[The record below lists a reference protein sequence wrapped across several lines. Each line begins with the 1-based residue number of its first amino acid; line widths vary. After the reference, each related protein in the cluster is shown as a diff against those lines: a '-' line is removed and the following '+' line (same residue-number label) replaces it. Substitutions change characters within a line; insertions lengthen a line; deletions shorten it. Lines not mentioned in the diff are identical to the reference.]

1 MPDIRYDNTNH
12 DPEMRIDVDFSTKRS
27 GKRVT
32 ITAKVTESFLPP
44 TYSETGLYYGWTLT
58 FNMKSGSVS
67 NSVTIKNKNEWYAHD
82 EMSRT
87 KSCSITLSTTSSSAS
102 VTCSVTTSM
111 SQYAAGTMP
120 NQTKSVSLPAYKAPT
135 APTTIRIS
143 PNPCAISAK
152 PTVSWSGATAGSA
165 GTLYYDLERRCT
177 KENGSW
183 TSWERVS
190 SNTKSTSYTSPVLE
204 NLEVGGQYP
213 FVGIQYQ
220 YRVRSTDNGTTTSSW
235 KVSSNLSV
243 SFTSPTPPSTITW
256 NDSQIKDDILNISWS
271 GASGGSGT
279 IKQYQLDIRT
289 YDHSTGEWSSWV
301 TTYTGTSTS
310 RDLTLL
316 AGLGNSDQV
325 QARIRTQN
333 SWNQWSSYRTSSS
346 YVIRTSQL
354 WVKSNG
360 VWTSGSV
367 YIKVNGVWVEG
378 MPYIKVNNV
387 WYEST

>member
-27 GKRVT
+27 GKNVT
-32 ITAKVTESFLPP
+32 ITATVTESFLPP

-120 NQTKSVSLPAYKAPT
+120 TQRTTVSLPAYRAPST
-135 APTTIRIS
+135 PTTISIS
-143 PNPCAISAK
+143 PNPCAISGR
-152 PTVSWSGATAGSA
+152 PTVTWSGATAGSA
-165 GTLYYDLERRCT
+165 GRIYYDLERRCT
-177 KENGSW
+177 KSNGSW
-183 TSWERVS
+183 TSWERVLT
-190 SNTKSTSYTSPVLE
+190 NTRNTSYQSAVLSG
-204 NLEVGGQYP
+204 LTVSGQSP

-243 SFTSPTPPSTITW
+243 SFTSPTAPTTITW
-256 NDSQIKDDILNISWS
+256 DDSQIKQDTLIIRWS
-271 GASGGSGT
+271 GASGGSGSIT
-279 IKQYQLDIRT
+279 QYQVDTRW
-289 YDHSTGEWSSWV
+289 YDNTTSTWSDWT

-310 RDLTLL
+310 CTLTLL
-316 AGLGNSDQV
+316 AAIGNSDQI

-333 SWNQWSSYRTSSS
+333 SWSQWSSYRTSSS
-346 YVIRTSQL
+346 YIVRANQL
-354 WVKSNG
+354 WFKVNG
-360 VWTSGSV
+360 NWVSGSV
-367 YIKVNGVWVEG
+367 YIKVNGNWVEG
-378 MPYIKVNNV
+378 MPYVKVNNT
-387 WYEST
+387 WYESL